1 MPRRAMVVTLF
12 QLRRRVRPVRHTLIV
27 IRNFCTGGALL
38 VGRSARPRDTA
49 CAPEIPAICCEDVG
63 CGTGHDAMIR
73 RSGETTALKRN
84 WVGNQ

>member
-27 IRNFCTGGALL
+27 IRNVCTGGAIF

-63 CGTGHDAMIR
+63 SVAVGQGTM
-73 RSGETTALKRN
+73 L
-84 WVGNQ
+84 